1 MPKIICNNPL
11 SCEDDI
17 KDFVLEGE
25 ADISFS
31 GGAMRLASKRPS
43 SEGQKANFVLWCPK
57 VFPAD
62 IMIEWEFRPIREPGL
77 AMLFFAAK
85 PKNGPG
91 SIFDGALLRRTG
103 EYEQYHSGDL
113 NTYHLSYFRRKEPSE
128 RGFHTCNLI
137 KSYGGFLVSQG
148 ADPIPDA
155 SENADWYNMR
165 VVKRGSKVSFY
176 INDLQIFDFYDDG
189 MTFGDLLTGGNIGFR
204 QLSPMVAEYR
214 NLKVTWI

>member
-91 SIFDGALLRRTG
+91 SIFDGAIAKRTG
-103 EYEQYHSGDL
+103 EYEQYHSGDI

-128 RGFHTCNLI
+128 RGFHTCNLR

-176 INDLQIFDFYDDG
+176 INDLQIFDYYDDG

>member
-25 ADISFS
+25 VDISFS

-128 RGFHTCNLI
+128 RGFHTCNLR